1 MRWDFF
7 SRNIAKP
14 IVRMRAAPRTA
25 PTIIPVVFPEE
36 ELLSED
42 GGGDLEVA

>member
-14 IVRMRAAPRTA
+14 IVRMMAPRTA
-25 PTIIPVVFPEE
+25 PTIIPVDFPEE

-42 GGGDLEVA
+42 GGGDVEVA